1 MWNVCAIRRIEF
13 IARLLRYNVN
23 ETKDILE
30 IVSKLASSS
39 SWSGRGGLCDDASRF
54 RDTQESDSLM
64 QIRIVRIFPCDQFER
79 SFVASAWLNNE
90 RIIIDDYRYIK
101 YEDKN

>member
-1 MWNVCAIRRIEF
+1 M
-13 IARLLRYNVN
+13 L
-23 ETKDILE
+23 TKRKIF
-30 IVSKLASSS
+30 SRSLAS
-39 SWSGRGGLCDDASRF
+39 WRRVPVGVVEVVFAMMRPASAIMV
-54 RDTQESDSLM
+54 TQESDSLM